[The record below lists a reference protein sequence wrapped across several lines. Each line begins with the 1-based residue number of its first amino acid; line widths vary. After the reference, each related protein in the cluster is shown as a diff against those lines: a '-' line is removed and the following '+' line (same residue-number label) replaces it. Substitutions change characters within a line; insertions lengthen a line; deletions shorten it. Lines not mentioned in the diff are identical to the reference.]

1 MANVNLNEPVLYM
14 PMPSGVEIEDRV
26 SFSSEFNA
34 MAGTVLLTLVW
45 LDRECKVEHI
55 SWIWK
60 VGLHVFGNSSS
71 VKSV

>member
-1 MANVNLNEPVLYM
+1 
-14 PMPSGVEIEDRV
+14 
-26 SFSSEFNA
+26 

-60 VGLHVFGNSSS
+60 VGLHRLWQFEFRQVCAVPDRSKEVRVRVSILSLILF
-71 VKSV
+71 VYRP